1 MKDEPAMYI
10 GESLSHYAETQPDTP
25 AVCFE
30 HTQITYREFR
40 DHIKG
45 ISDKLLQILGEGR
58 RRKVALWLGNRPEFL
73 EAFFAIIRLGWI
85 AVPLD
90 RKWTTAEL
98 RHAMSIACPD
108 AVIAE
113 NDSSPG
119 WQETLVI
126 PVEQL
131 YQYSAGS
138 SNLPKPPT
146 EDDLF
151 YLGFTSGTTGKPKG
165 YVRNHGSW
173 LKSFSAG
180 ETAFGFHSGHSVL
193 APGPLC
199 HSLSLFAAVHAVHG
213 GSTFY
218 MLESFDVDKVC
229 RLLKQGC
236 VDMLHVVPTMLEKI
250 MAQYRWKP
258 IIHQSVKWILASGA
272 YWEENSKERAK
283 QLFPQARL
291 FEYYGASELSFV
303 AYQEYPAKEK
313 GSKPFP
319 GVHIR
324 ICDQAGRD
332 VEPGE
337 IGQVYIDS
345 PLLFSGYVKDENET
359 KKVLTHFGATA
370 GDMGR
375 MDSQGRLHIVG
386 RRKNMFKSG
395 GLKVYPEEVEHVIK
409 KHPSVEEAVVIGIKD
424 EYWGE
429 KGVACVQWR
438 KKESEEEIKRF
449 CRQHLAAYKCPKQW
463 VEMDHWPLT
472 KSGKVDRF
480 TLKQWLE
487 KVLSC
492 QEQ

>member
-1 MKDEPAMYI
+1 MKDESAMYI
-10 GESLSHYAETQPDTP
+10 GDQLSHYAKTQPDKP
-25 AVCFE
+25 AICFDY
-30 HTQITYREFR
+30 TQITYKEFL
-40 DHIKG
+40 DHITG
-45 ISDKLLQILGEGR
+45 ISNGLIQMLGEGGR
-58 RRKVALWLGNRPEFL
+58 RTVALWLGNRPEFL
-73 EAFFAIIRLGWI
+73 ESFFAIIRLGWI

-90 RKWTTAEL
+90 KKWTTAEL
-98 RHAMSIACPD
+98 RHAMSIARPD
-108 AVIAE
+108 AVIVE
-113 NDSSPG
+113 KDFPEP
-119 WQETLVI
+119 QETLVI

-131 YQYSAGS
+131 YHDSHGR
-138 SNLPKPPT
+138 SNLPEPPT
-146 EDDLF
+146 ENELF

-199 HSLSLFAAVHAVHG
+199 HSLSLFAAIHAIHS

-218 MLESFDVDKVC
+218 MLESFDVDKAY
-229 RLLKQGC
+229 RLLEEGC
-236 VDMLHVVPTMLEKI
+236 VDMLHVVPTMLEKL
-250 MAQYRWKP
+250 MAQYRREQT
-258 IIHQSVKWILASGA
+258 INQSVKWILASGA
-272 YWEENSKERAK
+272 YWEEHSKKRAK

-303 AYQEYPAKEK
+303 AYQEYPSNDN

-319 GVHIR
+319 GVRIR
-324 ICDQAGRD
+324 ICDQSGRD

-345 PLLFSGYVKDENET
+345 PLIFSGYVRDENET
-359 KKVLTHFGATA
+359 KKVLTSFGATV

-375 MDSQGRLHIVG
+375 MDLEGRLHIVG

-409 KHPSVEEAVVIGIKD
+409 SHPSVEEAVVIGIKD

-429 KGVACVQWR
+429 KGIACVKWR
-438 KKESEEEIKRF
+438 QKESEEEIKRF
-449 CRQHLAAYKCPKQW
+449 CKQHLAAYKCPKQW
-463 VEMDHWPLT
+463 VEMDNWPLT
-472 KSGKVDRF
+472 KSGKIDRF

-487 KVLSC
+487 KVLAC